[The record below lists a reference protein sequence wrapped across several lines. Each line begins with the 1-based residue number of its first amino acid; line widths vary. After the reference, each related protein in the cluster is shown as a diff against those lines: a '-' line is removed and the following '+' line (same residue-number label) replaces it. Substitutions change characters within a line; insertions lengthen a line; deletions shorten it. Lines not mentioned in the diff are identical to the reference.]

1 MSRPHKS
8 RFELEDDAVTG
19 INVTPLVDVCLVLV
33 IIFMVATPM
42 MSQPAFDVQLP
53 IAKTKEGKEED
64 KVTIAMS
71 AEGRLAIDATE
82 YKSLDALKRGLV
94 YAIRNTDSALV
105 VIRSDK
111 EARHGLLTEV
121 MATAKSAGAKSLT
134 IATEQYR
141 EGVPH
146 PDAVRGRPTGQAK

>member
-71 AEGRLAIDATE
+71 A
-82 YKSLDALKRGLV
+82 
-94 YAIRNTDSALV
+94 
-105 VIRSDK
+105 
-111 EARHGLLTEV
+111 
-121 MATAKSAGAKSLT
+121 
-134 IATEQYR
+134 
-141 EGVPH
+141 
-146 PDAVRGRPTGQAK
+146 